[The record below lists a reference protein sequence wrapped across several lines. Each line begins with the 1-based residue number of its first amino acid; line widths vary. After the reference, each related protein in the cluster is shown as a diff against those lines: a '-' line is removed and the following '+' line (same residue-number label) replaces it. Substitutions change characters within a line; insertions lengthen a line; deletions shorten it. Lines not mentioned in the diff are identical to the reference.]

1 MPLAFLTR
9 SKHVVLSALFLSSFI
24 IPFVVFGH
32 TLEQFARAFLAKDQ
46 DDLMAMLLAG
56 SLLAADAVL
65 PTPSSVIATLLAA
78 KTGFWP
84 AALVNAFSLSLGCVV
99 AFLLGRGGGAAM
111 ARTGRALPPGFV
123 DWVQRHGLV
132 AVLLCRPVPVLAEA
146 SLIVAG
152 AARHEPRLLLAWCCA
167 SQTLLGVAYAFAGSG
182 WGSGHWNN
190 FAVLFGAVVAPLSGA
205 AIVAIALRRS
215 VGQDMETTTPERAKD
230 LSFQPDERT

>member
-1 MPLAFLTR
+1 LSVFIVPFL
-9 SKHVVLSALFLSSFI
+9 
-24 IPFVVFGH
+24 VFGH
-32 TLEQFARAFLAKDQ
+32 TLEQFAREFLSKDQ
-46 DDLMAMLLAG
+46 DDLMAILLAG
-56 SLLAADAVL
+56 TLLAGDAVL

-99 AFLLGRGGGAAM
+99 AFLIGRGGGTAL

-123 DWVQRHGLV
+123 GWVQRHGLV

-152 AARHEPRLLLAWCCA
+152 AARHKPRLLLACCCA
-167 SQTLLGVAYAFAGSG
+167 TQALLGVAYAFAGSG
-182 WGSGHWNN
+182 WGSGDWNGV
-190 FAVLFGAVVAPLSGA
+190 AVLFGSVVVPLSGA

-215 VGQDMETTTPERAKD
+215 AGRDMGTTTPERAEA
-230 LSFQPDERT
+230 LSFHPDERT